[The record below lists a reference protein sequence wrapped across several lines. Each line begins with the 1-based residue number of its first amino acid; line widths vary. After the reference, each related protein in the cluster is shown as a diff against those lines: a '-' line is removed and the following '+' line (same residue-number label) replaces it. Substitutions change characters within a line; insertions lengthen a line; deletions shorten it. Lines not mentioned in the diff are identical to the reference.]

1 MDIQNGPF
9 SGWSLLIKRGPITE
23 RNTTLS
29 HIPRHR
35 IHRALPEVPF
45 SATHALIRGPPASK
59 IKVCAAI
66 TNDQSE
72 DATSPHS
79 TRIPW
84 RVHDG
89 PGRTALRMKWFA
101 VIEDPRHCTNSN
113 LRKSLEEWT
122 GYKKVDEPE
131 IPHCTRRTRFVA
143 LPWAPGIFLDFLIRK
158 KSEKRASGK
167 ERDKGKGDDY
177 LKKWVR

>member
-23 RNTTLS
+23 RNTALS
-29 HIPRHR
+29 HIPIHR

-45 SATHALIRGPPASK
+45 SATHALIPGPPASK

-84 RVHDG
+84 RVQSG
-89 PGRTALRMKWFA
+89 PGRTESRMKWFV

-113 LRKSLEEWT
+113 IRKALDDWT
-122 GYKKVDEPE
+122 GYKKVDKPE
-131 IPHCTRRTRFVA
+131 IPQCTRRTRFVA
-143 LPWAPGIFLDFLIRK
+143 LPSTSDIFLAGLIRK
-158 KSEKRASGK
+158 KSEKQPSRK
-167 ERDKGKGDDY
+167 ERDKGKNDDY

>member
-29 HIPRHR
+29 HMPIHR

-59 IKVCAAI
+59 IEVCAAI

-89 PGRTALRMKWFA
+89 PGRTALRMKWLA

-113 LRKSLEEWT
+113 LRKSLDEWT

-131 IPHCTRRTRFVA
+131 IPQCTRRTRFVV
-143 LPWAPGIFLDFLIRK
+143 LPWTPDIFLDFLIRK
-158 KSEKRASGK
+158 NNEKRASGK

-177 LKKWVR
+177 LEKWVR